1 MPDDASRDGR
11 SAEPGT
17 RDGPAAPPGRGVG
30 APLLVGAGL
39 ALGFVALYLL
49 AVRTEVGQQLDDD
62 ALAATATL
70 WDATVP
76 LTRLVRAALPLLLAA
91 VVLVPLARAVGARA
105 WRRLAAAALVV
116 GVSVLGSQLL
126 KHVLLDRPDLGHQS
140 IPENSYPSGHM
151 AAVTALCVAVVLL
164 WPGGASRAVVAG
176 WSLVALV
183 AVAVNVVSFAHRPS
197 DVLGSLL
204 LVGAVTAATWWGLRL
219 GEAAPVPARG
229 RGRARAR

>member
-1 MPDDASRDGR
+1 MPDDVSRDGR
-11 SAEPGT
+11 VIERRT
-17 RDGPAAPPGRGVG
+17 RDEPAPSRGGVSVTPAVVG
-30 APLLVGAGL
+30 VVL
-39 ALGFVALYLL
+39 ALGVAALYLL
-49 AVRTEVGQQLDDD
+49 AVRTDAGQRLDDD
-62 ALAATATL
+62 ALAATASL

-76 LTRLVRAALPLLLAA
+76 LTRLARAALPLLLAA

-116 GVSVLGSQLL
+116 GVSALGSQLL

-140 IPENSYPSGHM
+140 IPENSYPSGHV
-151 AAVTALCVAVVLL
+151 AAVTALCVAIVLL
-164 WPGGASRAVVAG
+164 WPRGASRAVVAG

-204 LVGAVTAATWWGLRL
+204 LVGAVTAATWWALRL
-219 GEAAPVPARG
+219 GETAPVTVR
-229 RGRARAR
+229 RRARAQAR